1 MVMYSH
7 REKILNI
14 CYKKEKMTKRKKK
27 EKRKKRKY
35 FLKLVGGEWP
45 ALLAKKNENII
56 R

>member
-1 MVMYSH
+1 M
-7 REKILNI
+7 L
-14 CYKKEKMTKRKKK
+14 
-27 EKRKKRKY
+27 KKRKNDKEKLKREN